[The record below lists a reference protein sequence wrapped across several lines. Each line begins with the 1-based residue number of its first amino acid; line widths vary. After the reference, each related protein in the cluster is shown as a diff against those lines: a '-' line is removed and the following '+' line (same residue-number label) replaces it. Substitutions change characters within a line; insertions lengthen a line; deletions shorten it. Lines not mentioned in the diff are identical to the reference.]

1 MPEDEREM
9 LRVRC
14 ACGWETSGPE
24 DAAVRSTQ
32 EHGRRAHNMLATRE
46 QILEMAVDSEEGPA
60 STAVDLGRPAAGI
73 DP

>member
-1 MPEDEREM
+1 MSEEKREG

-24 DAAVRSTQ
+24 DTVVESTQ

-46 QILEMAVDSEEGPA
+46 QILEMAVDSEE
-60 STAVDLGRPAAGI
+60 VPAA
-73 DP
+73 DVDR

>member
-1 MPEDEREM
+1 MSEEKREM

-24 DAAVRSTQ
+24 DTVVQATQ

-46 QILEMAVDSEEGPA
+46 QILEMAIDSSEE
-60 STAVDLGRPAAGI
+60 RPR
-73 DP
+73 PVT

>member
-1 MPEDEREM
+1 MPDEKRGV

-24 DAAVRSTQ
+24 DTVVESTQ

-46 QILEMAVDSEEGPA
+46 QILEMAIDSEEGPA
-60 STAVDLGRPAAGI
+60 PAN
-73 DP
+73 

>member
-1 MPEDEREM
+1 M

-24 DAAVRSTQ
+24 DTVVESTQ

-46 QILEMAVDSEEGPA
+46 QILAMAIESEEGPA
-60 STAVDLGRPAAGI
+60 SGAVADDGP
-73 DP
+73 

>member
-1 MPEDEREM
+1 MPEETREEM

-24 DAAVRSTQ
+24 DTVVESTQ

-46 QILEMAVDSEEGPA
+46 QILEMAVDASEE
-60 STAVDLGRPAAGI
+60 RPR
-73 DP
+73 PTT